1 MVCWLIRCDATIRT
15 PGLTSPT
22 KRNMKKYFSGDFISE
37 ILAKTLFLTEM
48 PRIYKHLT
56 AFQVI
61 GSYQQI
67 SFKMDFET
75 FKIVTMINQS
85 IIHYFSTKPYRI

>member
-1 MVCWLIRCDATIRT
+1 MVCWLIRCDSTIRT

-22 KRNMKKYFSGDFISE
+22 KRNMKKNFSGDFISE
-37 ILAKTLFLTEM
+37 ILAKTLLTEM
-48 PRIYKHLT
+48 PRIYKHLP
-56 AFQVI
+56 ANQVI
-61 GSYQQI
+61 GSYQQF